1 MPDSTNVVTFARP
14 GAVAPDGDFSSW
26 TAWAECEFAILGG
39 EMAGSGY
46 DWQAAFRR
54 GLRPEEAAAEAAGG

>member
-14 GAVAPDGDFSSW
+14 GALMPHSDFTSW
-26 TAWAECEFAILGG
+26 FAWAECEYAILGG
-39 EMAGSGY
+39 EIEQSPY

-54 GLRPEEAAAEAAGG
+54 GLQPEEAAAEAALE